1 MFINWLKTRKKTFV
15 TIFIDILIFILIYFT
30 EKNNLKH
37 FYIFFFSLLP
47 WILSSY
53 IYGRYSIPNNL
64 QVKNLLSRIIFKTF
78 IAIFLTLLIMKLVN
92 FIFTI
97 FYTQTFASTKD
108 IQLILTFSFLSI
120 VFQFLYLYIN
130 NSLGIKNLNI
140 LIIGD
145 NNIKRFQF
153 LPNEN
158 KFLKNINFLHFEK
171 FQGIEDIS
179 EILITKEDLNDSEIM
194 FCKEMSLKGIPTY
207 NFVQWIE
214 KYFYRTP
221 SELLTPFEFFKSNYI
236 PLYNFQLRLKRIG
249 DILVSLILLI
259 ILLPINIILAIVIK
273 LEDGGPI
280 LYTQKRNGF
289 KNKSF
294 KILKFRSMK
303 LDAECHGPKW
313 AERNDKRIT
322 KVGLF
327 IRKMRLDETLSS
339 LM

>member
-37 FYIFFFSLLP
+37 FYILFFSLLSP

-130 NSLGIKNLNI
+130 NSLV
-140 LIIGD
+140 
-145 NNIKRFQF
+145 
-153 LPNEN
+153 
-158 KFLKNINFLHFEK
+158 LKI
-171 FQGIEDIS
+171 
-179 EILITKEDLNDSEIM
+179 
-194 FCKEMSLKGIPTY
+194 
-207 NFVQWIE
+207 
-214 KYFYRTP
+214 
-221 SELLTPFEFFKSNYI
+221 
-236 PLYNFQLRLKRIG
+236 
-249 DILVSLILLI
+249 
-259 ILLPINIILAIVIK
+259 
-273 LEDGGPI
+273 
-280 LYTQKRNGF
+280 
-289 KNKSF
+289 
-294 KILKFRSMK
+294 
-303 LDAECHGPKW
+303 
-313 AERNDKRIT
+313 
-322 KVGLF
+322 
-327 IRKMRLDETLSS
+327 
-339 LM
+339 